1 MINSTGLNEHLW
13 SAVTCRKRE
22 LTMMQSRNMSSLVA
36 DQFEELER
44 RIE

>member
-22 LTMMQSRNMSSLVA
+22 LMMQSRNMSSLVA
-36 DQFEELER
+36 DQFKELER